1 MPTLL
6 ETLGLEDHGVAIL
19 LGSVVAAAK
28 MCGVMLCTVLI
39 DRIGRRPLLIYGSL
53 VMAGVC
59 RENTARWGFNGGCCR
74 GDADSVCGVRHQVYR
89 NGMLWRCGLHVWILV

>member
-53 VMAGVC
+53 VMAGAGQHCSMGV
-59 RENTARWGFNGGCCR
+59 NGGCCR
-74 GDADSVCGVRHQVYR
+74 GDANSVCGVRHQVCR
-89 NGMLWRCGLHVWILV
+89 NGMLWRCGVHVRIFI